1 MSTLAHSFPR
11 CLQEYRHVISKSILD
26 KNQNA
31 GEICSLQP
39 CLCSSCS
46 QFPSLTRLSTSSLGL
61 QGQLT
66 QQGWAAFYSAPFQ
79 WSSPPSPLSHFEL

>member
-1 MSTLAHSFPR
+1 MSTLAHSFLC
-11 CLQEYRHVISKSILD
+11 CLHEYRHVISKSISD

-31 GEICSLQP
+31 GKICSLQP

-46 QFPSLTRLSTSSLGL
+46 QFLSLTRFSTSSLWL

-66 QQGWAAFYSAPFQ
+66 QQGWVAFYSAPSQ
-79 WSSPPSPLSHFEL
+79 WLSPPSPLSHFEL

>member
-1 MSTLAHSFPR
+1 MSTLVHSFPR

-39 CLCSSCS
+39 L
-46 QFPSLTRLSTSSLGL
+46 QQLLSVPEFNTTLHK
-61 QGQLT
+61 QPR
-66 QQGWAAFYSAPFQ
+66 APRTADTAGVGGV
-79 WSSPPSPLSHFEL
+79 L